1 MISCYHGGGAVA
13 DILVRGL
20 GDETVAS
27 IDDKAQAM
35 GLSRNEYIRRFLAL
49 HHEAVARRKLTGAD
63 LAAAAEA
70 SKDLLDPE
78 VMAGAWR

>member
-1 MISCYHGGGAVA
+1 MA

-20 GDETVAS
+20 SDETVAH
-27 IDDKAQAM
+27 IDKKAHAM
-35 GLSRNEYIRRFLAL
+35 GLSRNEYIRRFLAR
-49 HHEAVARRKLTGAD
+49 HHETVTRRKLTGAD
-63 LAAAAEA
+63 LVVAAQA